1 VGPSC
6 FNLNFQTALNPTLNL
21 ANGHACA
28 CDHPRHPCQRVRC
41 EVCHPCSSRAAS
53 TRRRLLH
60 RRRVATRL
68 GFSGMWH
75 RSTLGRISTHQ
86 PCSSQCNEEQV
97 VCVGGCESPALGL
110 CVHVNSIVVRLP
122 ACRLMAC
129 AALGEWV
136 CALAALRLHFVNS
149 FCAFL

>member
-1 VGPSC
+1 VGSSC
-6 FNLNFQTALNPTLNL
+6 FNLNFQTALNL

-41 EVCHPCSSRAAS
+41 EVCHPCSSRDVS
-53 TRRRLLH
+53 TRRRLPD
-60 RRRVATRL
+60 RPRVATRL
-68 GFSGMWH
+68 GFGGMWH

-86 PCSSQCNEEQV
+86 PAVSATRSKWC
-97 VCVGGCESPALGL
+97 VCGGGCESPALGL